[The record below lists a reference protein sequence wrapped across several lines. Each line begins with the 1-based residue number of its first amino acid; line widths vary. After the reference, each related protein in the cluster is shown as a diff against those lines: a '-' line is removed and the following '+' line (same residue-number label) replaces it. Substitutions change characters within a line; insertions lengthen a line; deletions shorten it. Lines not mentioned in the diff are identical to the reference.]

1 MTTLTQKIPNLLGG
15 ISQQPD
21 VKKFPGEVRT
31 CINAF
36 PEYAL
41 GLMKRPGSKVE
52 ALLRGSALPGA
63 SAATPSGQS
72 AVTRHYGAT
81 EKWFDINVDGVPY
94 VGQINDYHYGLQ
106 GTIVGGSGYT
116 DEIYNNVP
124 LTGGTGSGATAN
136 ITVSGNAVTA
146 VEIVNHGTGY
156 ATGDVLSA
164 DDSNLGGGGGSNFTF
179 TLTRGSTDHLSLQ
192 LWFKDSGIPRA
203 VNLDNYMEASYISSG
218 SWSNYQTQIN
228 AEAGAL
234 VAKIGGLSTFQTEQ
248 KNYYTN
254 YQNTIDNLNNI
265 FRVDTTY
272 DRGEVFQF
280 IYNGVLQDE
289 NDNISFITDGEVM
302 TGNMPISQATGD
314 VILQSSTLT
323 TLALTAS
330 GSGYQNSAQLGFNG
344 SGTNAA
350 GTLTLSNTGSFVE
363 IDVDNPGLGY
373 TLPPLVSISSTVDP
387 AFAAKCHPKARLTTD
402 GTGKV
407 RDIQLNYGK
416 EIRLETGKVFFEEIA
431 RNESDENI
439 SVAELDATEVL
450 MHQGTGTPIGPG
462 CAVTEY
468 SGLGT
473 GDHLSLAMPEA
484 GIHWDTS
491 SHNRPRIIIKGQDL
505 TNVHTIRVYGVTG
518 DESNGGPL
526 PQLQTTWVHKG
537 SNPEWVSCSFVDEND
552 HDVDDYTNISFDRDN
567 SYLLRNAHYDEFTF
581 RQQPSYDASTW
592 KQWLRDHGPQSDSL
606 PKYIGRN
613 HLSPEDR
620 QYGYTDVVVPAE
632 WKKANVNLIFYY
644 WGRSDNGR
652 YALSTVHL
660 LETLPATLPDS
671 TLTLTNSPIKR
682 VDCTLCHISSNN
694 PLQDNPA
701 PTTEATAR
709 LILNKSVSS
718 VTLDN
723 VGSGYQDGVQTTT
736 TVSAP
741 CVDKLILSNPGHDY
755 ETAPTIDISGNATA
769 ALSLTSNGRFKRFD
783 VTNQGSGYTSVPTVT
798 LGGSLAGREATATV
812 VGNQV
817 TEITLT
823 PQSVDTT
830 ALNTVHSL
838 IDNAAV
844 RAAGNGTETEYTG
857 TDHGSA
863 AGGFNVGSHIK
874 FGVAQNGGGHAG
886 LVTNA
891 FNTVLC
897 DRIRL
902 TAICGQPDG
911 SNGGGFERNRGNDN
925 LSPFAPWPTGS
936 NWISH
941 SGVLWEYQVVP
952 DGGTF
957 DATDESL
964 WTSGGI
970 LIEEKQ
976 ETDHPV
982 GLTTYTSELPVAA
995 RNKTVHIRLRQYY
1008 YTATSSPALTV
1019 LAEIGITKIEL
1030 LDAIDYKTPQNI
1042 EDTATVTFTGGGG
1055 VDAAASMVLGHQVE
1069 SVSVTAVGSGYTAAP
1084 VVSFS
1089 GGSPA
1094 TSAVAAP
1101 LISGTGATVDT
1112 TFTQVF
1118 EGDIT
1123 DPGLGYLSATGTLSG
1138 GGGSGATATI
1148 SALNGKVSHI
1158 AVTGG
1163 NGLYTSNP
1171 TLAISAPDLSGGT
1184 SFPRFA
1190 SNDEFDEFVEQGTG
1204 DVFKI
1209 GIERTD
1215 DYPILIDSYPKGY
1228 KVWEIL
1234 SLDRADDPDGTALR
1248 AYETNTYD
1256 PAEDTYDNL
1265 VTAYNTAI
1273 TNTDNAYPTFDTTK
1287 LPLNGASNYFVD
1299 DVVGGGAKVDLS
1311 ELKIV
1316 TFQDTTFIL
1325 NPRKKVEYTTDK
1337 TPIAKFDEGFIFFKV
1352 LSNGDFEVK
1361 ITLLNNDADGNEPHE
1376 DGYTRTI
1383 DTTFATSGVLTG
1395 SSTHNSST
1403 NTVEEHLTDL
1413 ETSFTSGYT
1422 DFSNDFDFI
1431 QSGNGIYIATKG
1443 ALANRQFELVV
1454 SGPTED
1460 SIDTLRHEINDIS
1473 QLPIQLKE
1481 GYKVKVVNSLQANA
1495 DDFYVTFRTE
1505 ESGND
1510 YSGGTWEESNGR
1522 DIPYKIDANTMP
1534 HALTVNS
1541 DGSFSF
1547 GPWPHWDERQVGDEL
1562 TNPTPEFITT
1572 TGANRYIKDMFV
1584 YRNRLGFLSQDYVS
1598 LSRAGEF
1605 FNFFTKSAIA
1615 GADDDPINISVSDV
1629 DTPNLAYVSK
1639 EAAGLLIFG
1648 DTGQYLLS
1656 TDSDVLAPTTAKI
1669 NKVSGFKSDI
1679 KNPSLSLGGTTAFVS
1694 KTVSSTKMFELLKVS
1709 SIQPPD
1715 VIEQSRTV
1723 PELIP
1728 TTVDSIVGSPDLG
1741 LVSFGTI
1748 GTTDLYH
1755 FNYLRVGDRE
1765 IGSAW
1770 YQWELPGNLLHQF
1783 FDTNE
1788 YHAVIRT
1795 DTNDT
1800 VTVSFDVAQTSI
1812 AGVLTLDSG
1821 KKTDLVLDVYDD
1833 KPLITYTGINAQ
1845 GILEDKTKIYLP
1857 TGKINNKKLV
1867 VVMYSN
1873 RSQIF
1878 DEEAVTMTEHTDPI
1892 HGKYIEVDGDWRGSD
1907 VFVGYKYNMSVELPR
1922 FYFKRVQNEQINTDV
1937 DADLIIHKLKVK
1949 TGLTGPITYKINIV
1963 GIPERSS
1970 TYTITPSGQYNLDE
1984 VNMTETGT
1992 HVVPVYQ
1999 RNDNT
2004 IVTIESNTAFPA
2016 TIESINWEGRYA
2028 TNFYRRA

>member
-52 ALLRGSALPGA
+52 ALLRGSALPGG
-63 SAATPSGQS
+63 SEDTPSGQS
-72 AVTRHYGAT
+72 AVTRYYGAT
-81 EKWFDINVDGVPY
+81 EKWFSINVDGVPY
-94 VGQINDYHYGLQ
+94 VGQINDYSYTQ
-106 GTIVGGSGYT
+106 NGSK
-116 DEIYNNVP
+116 
-124 LTGGTGSGATAN
+124 
-136 ITVSGNAVTA
+136 
-146 VEIVNHGTGY
+146 
-156 ATGDVLSA
+156 
-164 DDSNLGGGGGSNFTF
+164 
-179 TLTRGSTDHLSLQ
+179 DHLSLK

-203 VNLDNYMEASYISSG
+203 VNLDSYMEASYISSG
-218 SWSNYQTQIN
+218 SWANYQAQIN
-228 AEAGAL
+228 AEATAL

-248 KNYYTN
+248 KTYYTN
-254 YQNTIDNLNNI
+254 YQNTIDNLDNI

-272 DRGEVFQF
+272 DKGEVFQF

-302 TGNMPISQATGD
+302 TGNMPTTQATGD
-314 VILQSSTLT
+314 VILKSSTLT
-323 TLALTAS
+323 TLALTAP
-330 GSGYQNSAQLGFNG
+330 GSGYQNSAELTFNG
-344 SGTNAA
+344 SGSNAA
-350 GTLTLSNTGSFVE
+350 GTLTLADTGSFVE

-373 TLPPLVSISSTVDP
+373 NLPPIVNISSSVDST
-387 AFAAKCHPKARLTTD
+387 FAANCHPKARLTTD

-416 EIRLETGKVFFEEIA
+416 ELKLNSAVYSYEDEIK
-431 RNESDENI
+431 NLPDSQEVIIPDYTS
-439 SVAELDATEVL
+439 SATPGIAVTT
-450 MHQGTGTPIGPG
+450 HSGTGTGSWI
-462 CAVTEY
+462 
-468 SGLGT
+468 
-473 GDHLSLAMPEA
+473 SLATPEP
-484 GIHWDTS
+484 GVIFDNHPFGV
-491 SHNRPRIIIKGQDL
+491 RKIVLRGQDL
-505 TNVHTIRVYGVTG
+505 TNVNTIRLYGVTADG
-518 DESNGGPL
+518 SNGGQL
-526 PQLQTTWVHKG
+526 PTVNTQYYYDFSSIGWLTVG
-537 SNPEWVSCSFVDEND
+537 FVDR
-552 HDVDDYTNISFDRDN
+552 DDDSYQTSFYANRDN
-567 SYLLRNAHYDEFTF
+567 SYVIRNANFDPHTF
-581 RQQPSYDASTW
+581 RDQEESLSDPSGY
-592 KQWLRDHGPQSDSL
+592 KQWVRTHGPQSDPL
-606 PKYIGRN
+606 PKTIAGY
-613 HLSPEDR
+613 HLLDEDR
-620 QYGYTDVVVPAE
+620 QYGFNDVPVPAE
-632 WKKANVNLIFYY
+632 WRKANVNVILHQVNKPVYQRANF
-644 WGRSDNGR
+644 
-652 YALSTVHL
+652 ALTTVHL
-660 LETLPATLPDS
+660 LETLPASIPDS
-671 TLTLTNSPIKR
+671 TLTLTNSSIKILPNSAG
-682 VDCTLCHISSNN
+682 VPGSVNVES
-694 PLQDNPA
+694 DNPA
-701 PTTEATAR
+701 PTTDATAR
-709 LILNKSVSS
+709 IILNKAVNA

-723 VGSGYQDGVQTTT
+723 AGSGYQNGQQTTT

-741 CVDKLILSNPGHDY
+741 CADKIDISNHGEDY
-755 ETAPTIDISGNATA
+755 ETAPTITVSGNATA
-769 ALSLTSNGRFKRFD
+769 SLSLTSNGRFKRFN
-783 VTNQGSGYTSVPTVT
+783 VTNPGSGYTSAPTVT
-798 LGGSLAGREATATV
+798 LGGSLAGRQATATV

-817 TEITLT
+817 TEVTIT
-823 PQSVDTT
+823 PQVVNTT
-830 ALNTVHSL
+830 AANTVHSL
-838 IDNAAV
+838 INNAGV
-844 RAAGNGTETEYTG
+844 RPGGNGTETEYAG

-863 AGGFNVGSHIK
+863 NGGFNVGDHIK
-874 FGVAQNGGGHAG
+874 FGFAGNGASNAG

-891 FNTVLC
+891 FNTNLC

-902 TAICGQPDG
+902 TAIVGQPDG
-911 SNGGGFERNRGNDN
+911 SNGGAFRRGNGTYMN
-925 LSPFAPWPTGS
+925 TL
-936 NWISH
+936 NWETNSQFNTH
-941 SGVLWEYQVVP
+941 AGVVYEYQIVTPQNPLDVS
-952 DGGTF
+952 
-957 DATDESL
+957 DETRWVSGRVL
-964 WTSGGI
+964 IGSGG
-970 LIEEKQ
+970 EYEY
-976 ETDHPV
+976 PS
-982 GLTTYTSELPVAA
+982 GLTEYTAELPVEA
-995 RNKTVHIRLRQYY
+995 RADSVHFRLRQYRY
-1008 YTATSSPALTV
+1008 SHHTNTPNLNQLY
-1019 LAEIGITKIEL
+1019 EIGITKIEL
-1030 LDAIDYKTPQNI
+1030 LDAIDYKTPQSV
-1042 EDTATVTFTGGGG
+1042 EDTATVAFTGGGG
-1055 VDAAASMVLGHQVE
+1055 SNAAASMVLGHQVD

-1084 VVSFS
+1084 VVSFT
-1089 GGSPA
+1089 GGNP
-1094 TSAVAAP
+1094 TTPAVAAP
-1101 LISGTGATVDT
+1101 LISGTGATVGT

-1171 TLAISAPDLSGGT
+1171 TLAISAPDLAGGT

-1234 SLDRADDPDGTALR
+1234 SLDRASDPNGTALR
-1248 AYETNTYD
+1248 TYETNTYD
-1256 PAEDTYDNL
+1256 PAEDVYDNL
-1265 VTAYNTAI
+1265 VTAHNTAI

-1299 DVVGGGAKVDLS
+1299 DVVGGGSKVDLS

-1337 TPIAKFDEGFIFFKV
+1337 TPVAKFDEGFIFFKV

-1383 DTTFATSGVLTG
+1383 DTTFASSGVLTG

-1403 NTVEEHLTDL
+1403 NTVEEHLADL
-1413 ETSFTSGYT
+1413 ETSFTSGYA

-1534 HALTVNS
+1534 HALTVNP

-1748 GTTDLYH
+1748 GTTNLYH

-1795 DTNDT
+1795 ATNDT

-1845 GILEDKTKIYLP
+1845 GILEDKTRIYLP
-1857 TGKINNKKLV
+1857 TGKINDKKLV

-1878 DEEAVTMTEHTDPI
+1878 DEEAVTMTEQTDPI

>member
-52 ALLRGSALPGA
+52 ALLRGSALPGG
-63 SAATPSGQS
+63 SADTPSGQS
-72 AVTRHYGAT
+72 AVTRYYGAT

-94 VGQINDYHYGLQ
+94 VGQINDYSY
-106 GTIVGGSGYT
+106 
-116 DEIYNNVP
+116 
-124 LTGGTGSGATAN
+124 TAN
-136 ITVSGNAVTA
+136 
-146 VEIVNHGTGY
+146 
-156 ATGDVLSA
+156 
-164 DDSNLGGGGGSNFTF
+164 GSK
-179 TLTRGSTDHLSLQ
+179 DHLSLK

-203 VNLDNYMEASYISSG
+203 VNLDSYMDSANQTYITSG
-218 SWSNYQTQIN
+218 SWANYQTQIN
-228 AEAGAL
+228 AETGAL
-234 VAKIGGLSTFQTEQ
+234 IAKINGLSTFQTEQ

-254 YQNTIDNLNNI
+254 YQNTIDALNNI
-265 FRVDTTY
+265 FKVDTTY
-272 DRGEVFQF
+272 DKGEVFQF

-289 NDNISFITDGEVM
+289 NDNISFITDGQVM
-302 TGNMPISQATGD
+302 TGNMPTSQATGD
-314 VILQSSTLT
+314 VILESSTLT
-323 TLALTAS
+323 TLALTAP
-330 GSGYQNSAQLGFNG
+330 GSGYQDSAELTFNG
-344 SGTNAA
+344 SGSDAA
-350 GTLTLSNTGSFVE
+350 GTLTLADTGSFVE

-373 TLPPLVSISSTVDP
+373 TLPPIVSISSTVDS

-402 GTGKV
+402 GTGSV

-416 EIRLETGKVFFEEIA
+416 ELKLNSAVFSYLDNIK
-431 RNESDENI
+431 NLSD
-439 SVAELDATEVL
+439 SQEVIIPDFSSSSTPGIDVTT
-450 MHQGTGTPIGPG
+450 HSGTGTGSHLNLETPEPG
-462 CAVTEY
+462 VIFDNHPF
-468 SGLGT
+468 GV
-473 GDHLSLAMPEA
+473 
-484 GIHWDTS
+484 
-491 SHNRPRIIIKGQDL
+491 RRIILRGQDL
-505 TNVHTIRVYGVTG
+505 TNVNTIRLYGVTG
-518 DESNGGPL
+518 DGLNGGAAPTL
-526 PQLQTTWVHKG
+526 NTQYIYDASAPSWLTVGFTDRDDDD
-537 SNPEWVSCSFVDEND
+537 NDSFFVN
-552 HDVDDYTNISFDRDN
+552 DRDN
-567 SYLLRNAHYDEFTF
+567 QYVIRNANFDPHTF
-581 RQQPSYDASTW
+581 RFQEEALLPASTW
-592 KQWLRDHGPQSDSL
+592 KKWVRTYGPQSDPL
-606 PKYIGRN
+606 PKSIPGNR
-613 HLSPEDR
+613 LSKDDR
-620 QYGYTDVVVPAE
+620 QYGFTDVVIPNE
-632 WKKANVNLIFYY
+632 WKKANVNLIIEQPDKPTNEQGNF
-644 WGRSDNGR
+644 
-652 YALSTVHL
+652 ALTTVHL
-660 LETLPATLPDS
+660 LETLPASIPDS
-671 TLTLTNSPIKR
+671 TLTLVNSPIKR
-682 VDCTLCHISSNN
+682 CENTAISIGINN
-694 PLQDNPA
+694 PEFDNPA
-701 PTTEATAR
+701 PTTDATAR
-709 LILNKSVSS
+709 IILNKAVNA

-723 VGSGYQDGVQTTT
+723 AGSGYQNGQQTTT
-736 TVSAP
+736 AVSAP
-741 CVDKLILSNPGHDY
+741 CADKISISNPGEDY
-755 ETAPTIDISGNATA
+755 ETAPTVAVSGNATA
-769 ALSLTSNGRFKRFD
+769 SLSLTSNGRFKRFN
-783 VTNQGSGYTSVPTVT
+783 VTNQGSGYTSTPTVT
-798 LGGSLAGREATATV
+798 LGGSLVNREATATV

-817 TEITLT
+817 TSVTLT
-823 PQSVDTT
+823 PQVVNTT
-830 ALNTVHSL
+830 AANTVDSL
-838 IDNAAV
+838 INNAAV
-844 RAAGNGTETEYTG
+844 RPGGNGTETEYAG
-857 TDHGSA
+857 TAHGSA
-863 AGGFNVGSHIK
+863 NGGFNVGDHIK
-874 FGVAQNGGGHAG
+874 FGFAGNGGGHAG
-886 LVTNA
+886 LVTNV
-891 FNTVLC
+891 FNTTLC

-902 TAICGQPDG
+902 TAIVGQPDG
-911 SNGGGFERNRGNDN
+911 SNGGGFDQTKGTT
-925 LSPFAPWPTGS
+925 LLPFTWPTNS
-936 NWISH
+936 TFNFH
-941 SGVLWEYQVVP
+941 TGVVFEYQVVIP
-952 DGGTF
+952 VTNPFNRD
-957 DATDESL
+957 DESR
-964 WTSGGI
+964 WIPGGV
-970 LIEEKQ
+970 LVGGGGEQ
-976 ETDHPV
+976 EYAT
-982 GLTTYTSELPVAA
+982 GLTEYTAELPLLA
-995 RNKTVHIRLRQYY
+995 RVPHVHFRLRQYRFGPN
-1008 YTATSSPALTV
+1008 SSTPNLNQ
-1019 LAEIGITKIEL
+1019 LHEIGITKIEL
-1030 LDAIDYKTPQNI
+1030 LDAIEYATPQDV
-1042 EDTATVTFTGGGG
+1042 EDTATVAFTGGGG
-1055 VDAAASMVLGHQVE
+1055 SNAAASMVLGHQVD

-1084 VVSFS
+1084 VVSFT
-1089 GGSPA
+1089 GGNP
-1094 TSAVAAP
+1094 TTPAVAAP
-1101 LISGTGATVDT
+1101 IISGTGATVDT

-1123 DPGLGYLSATGTLSG
+1123 EPGLGYLSATGTLSG
-1138 GGGSGATATI
+1138 GGGSGATATL
-1148 SALNGKVSHI
+1148 SALNGKVSYI

-1163 NGLYTSNP
+1163 NGLYISNP
-1171 TLAISAPDLSGGT
+1171 TLTISAPDLADGT

-1234 SLDRADDPDGTALR
+1234 SLDRADDPDGTALK
-1248 AYETNTYD
+1248 AYETATYD
-1256 PAEDTYDNL
+1256 PAEGVYDNL

-1287 LPLNGASNYFVD
+1287 LPLNGANNYFVD

-1311 ELKIV
+1311 ELKVV

-1325 NPRKKVEYTTDK
+1325 NPRKKVQYTADE
-1337 TPIAKFDEGFIFFKV
+1337 TPVAKFDEGFIFFKV
-1352 LSNGDFEVK
+1352 LSSGDFEVK
-1361 ITLLNNDADGNEPHE
+1361 ITLLDTDANGIEPHE
-1376 DGYTRTI
+1376 DGYTRTL
-1383 DTTFATSGVLTG
+1383 DTSFPASGGSGELTG

-1413 ETSFTSGYT
+1413 VTSFESGYA
-1422 DFSNDFDFI
+1422 DFVDDFDFI

-1460 SIDTLRHEINDIS
+1460 AIDTLRHEINDIS

-1505 ESGND
+1505 EAGND

-1522 DIPYKIDANTMP
+1522 GIPYKIDANTMP
-1534 HALTVNS
+1534 HALTVNP

-1615 GADDDPINISVSDV
+1615 GADDDPINISVSDI

-1795 DTNDT
+1795 ATNDT
-1800 VTVSFDVAQTSI
+1800 LTVSFDVAQTSI
-1812 AGVLTLDSG
+1812 AGVLSLESG

-1845 GILEDKTKIYLP
+1845 GILEDKTRIYLP
-1857 TGKINNKKLV
+1857 TGKINDKKLV

-1873 RSQIF
+1873 RSQVF
-1878 DEEAVTMTEHTDPI
+1878 DEEAVTMTEQTDPI

-1970 TYTITPSGQYNLDE
+1970 TFTITPSGQYNLDE